1 MMSATARFAIPLL
14 AAGQAQKELYHN
26 EAVQTLET
34 LVSPAVEEGPRV
46 SPPAAP
52 VIGACYI
59 LAASP
64 TGAWA
69 GKPLNLAAYT
79 SGGWRFVS
87 PIEGLTA
94 FVRSSSVWA
103 TFRSGAWE
111 LGVLRGSNVTIA
123 GQQVVGGRA
132 AAIPAPSGGG
142 VVDVEAR
149 ASIGQILTT
158 LRQHGLIET

>member
-1 MMSATARFAIPLL
+1 MSATARFAISLL
-14 AAGQAQKELYHN
+14 AAGQAQKEMYHN
-26 EAVQTLET
+26 EAVQTLEM
-34 LVSPAVEEGPRV
+34 LASPAVEEGPRV
-46 SPPAAP
+46 SPPASPA
-52 VIGACYI
+52 IGACYI

-69 GKPLNLAAYT
+69 GKPSNLATLTA
-79 SGGWRFVS
+79 GGWRFIT

-111 LGVLRGSNVTIA
+111 LGILRGSNVTIA
-123 GQQVVGGRA
+123 GQQVVGGRS
-132 AAIPAPSGGG
+132 AAIPAPSGGS
-142 VVDVEAR
+142 VVDAEAR
-149 ASIGQILTT
+149 ASIGQILTA